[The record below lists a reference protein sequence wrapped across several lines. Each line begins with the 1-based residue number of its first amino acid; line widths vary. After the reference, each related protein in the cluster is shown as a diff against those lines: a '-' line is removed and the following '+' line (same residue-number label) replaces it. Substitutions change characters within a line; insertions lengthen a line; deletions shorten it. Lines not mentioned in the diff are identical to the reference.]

1 MEVSHFT
8 VHQMMWRNEIARY
21 HKAGF
26 SGMTVA
32 FVDYISELEYFAQEV
47 LPRLERL
54 GVRLPR
60 LVGQEV

>member
-1 MEVSHFT
+1 
-8 VHQMMWRNEIARY
+8 
-21 HKAGF
+21 
-26 SGMTVA
+26 MTVA
-32 FVDYISELEYFAQEV
+32 FVDYISELEYFAEEV